1 MRTNPSVAKHAISKR
16 MQIKDEK
23 EIEDTYLLLKS
34 FVPIKPYPTLDG
46 FKTIFDDLSR
56 KVPAAKTAN
65 PKEFVDTRFIDE
77 LDQSGYIDS
86 LYK

>member
-1 MRTNPSVAKHAISKR
+1 
-16 MQIKDEK
+16 
-23 EIEDTYLLLKS
+23 
-34 FVPIKPYPTLDG
+34 LDG